1 MPSRLPLALLALA
14 YWLSTAHANARLVGG
29 EVAPPLPAWTEFCGR
44 LPTECAVDHTE
55 PEIIILTPETRELI
69 EAVNHYVNR
78 SLTAMLDEKHWGK
91 IDQWDLPSDGYGDCE
106 DYQLLKRKL
115 LVEAGL
121 PRRALRMTIV
131 IDEMEK
137 GHALL
142 TVRTPGEDRSAPDEW
157 SGTNVSSGPAGAPR
171 VAWPAEL
178 VGVAEPAMRREL
190 ARTPRGPVPCNRG
203 LHAAGRRCNAG
214 ASSR

>member
-1 MPSRLPLALLALA
+1 MPSRLPMALVALA
-14 YWLSTAHANARLVGG
+14 CWLSTAHANARLVGG

-44 LPTECAVDHTE
+44 LPAECAVDHTE

-142 TVRTPGEDRSAPDEW
+142 TVRTPGEDLILDNRTGAVLGWDQTGYTFVKRESA
-157 SGTNVSSGPAGAPR
+157 NR
-171 VAWPAEL
+171 VGWEFLDRAASDM
-178 VGVAEPAMRREL
+178 VAQQASIS
-190 ARTPRGPVPCNRG
+190 PVP
-203 LHAAGRRCNAG
+203 
-214 ASSR
+214 

>member
-1 MPSRLPLALLALA
+1 MVQRQGDNVPFQMGTSSRETAMPSRLPMALVALA
-14 YWLSTAHANARLVGG
+14 CWLSTAHANARLVGG

-44 LPTECAVDHTE
+44 LPAECAVDHTE
-55 PEIIILTPETRELI
+55 PEIIVLTPETRELI

-142 TVRTPGEDRSAPDEW
+142 TVRTPGEDLILDNR
-157 SGTNVSSGPAGAPR
+157 TGAVLGWEFLDR
-171 VAWPAEL
+171 AASDVVAQQASIS
-178 VGVAEPAMRREL
+178 
-190 ARTPRGPVPCNRG
+190 PVP
-203 LHAAGRRCNAG
+203 
-214 ASSR
+214 